1 MLKNEMIT
9 TYENTLKPRSGESY
23 GTVRYTNEVL
33 AAIAGF
39 AAADV
44 PGVSK
49 MSGSLIDGVG
59 EFLGMENMSKGI
71 RVTVG
76 ESEVAIEAAIV
87 AEYGKSIPVIAQSIR
102 SNIVRAIESMTGLNV
117 KQVDVRIQKLDMD
130 TVINEVAA
138 YA

>member
-1 MLKNEMIT
+1 MHKNEMIT
-9 TYENTLKPRSGESY
+9 TYENTLGRRESY

-49 MSGSLIDGVG
+49 MSGSLIDGVT
-59 EFLGMENMSKGI
+59 EFLGMENVSKGI
-71 RVTVG
+71 RVTAG
-76 ESEVAIEAAIV
+76 DKEVAVEAAIV
-87 AEYGKSIPVIAQSIR
+87 AEYGRSIPVIAQSIR

-117 KQVDVRIQKLDMD
+117 TKVDVRIQKLDMSA
-130 TVINEVAA
+130 VGNEAAA